1 MELKQALEKNV
12 YFLISCRIVSNS
24 NLIDEI
30 AAKGKLSKIFQLDN
44 PDTGLKIR
52 IFSKYS
58 DWISAVDQMS
68 SQRYLLRYIVDIRY
82 RTLRP
87 IPFFLKLLNTQ

>member
-1 MELKQALEKNV
+1 MFSRLLINVLIHSIVSFINRLLITMELKQTLEKNV
-12 YFLISCRIVSNS
+12 YFLIFCRIVSNS

-58 DWISAVDQMS
+58 D
-68 SQRYLLRYIVDIRY
+68 
-82 RTLRP
+82 
-87 IPFFLKLLNTQ
+87 